1 MNEDDVIHYDNEK
14 VILKYCFD
22 PEKGLSKIASFVPVS
37 SGTIFRNGDYEV
49 MEEIAQIY
57 LVKDALDKRGLR
69 SLIEIEEIMQDLEV
83 DTSGKMV
90 LTLRGKAVYKKHR

>member
-83 DTSGKMV
+83 DTFRKDGINSKGKGS
-90 LTLRGKAVYKKHR
+90 LQKT